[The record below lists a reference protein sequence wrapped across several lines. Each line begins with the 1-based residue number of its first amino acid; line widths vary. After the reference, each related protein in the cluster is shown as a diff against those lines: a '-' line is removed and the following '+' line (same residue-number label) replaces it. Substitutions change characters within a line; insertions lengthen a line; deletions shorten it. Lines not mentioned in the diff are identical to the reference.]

1 MTFMG
6 MGIPEVG
13 VILLVAF
20 LVLGP
25 GRSIDMARNAGK
37 LLGDLRRSFND
48 VTSAVTIE
56 ADHLG
61 TAQARKQEPT
71 MEPPPGVPMRPET
84 PPEDEDESG
93 GRDSGSPTSGSPS
106 SGSPGSGSP
115 RSGSE
120 DQG

>member
-1 MTFMG
+1 MNFMG

-48 VTSAVTIE
+48 VTRAVTIE
-56 ADHLG
+56 ADQLG
-61 TAQARKQEPT
+61 TVQGRKQDAPV
-71 MEPPPGVPMRPET
+71 EPPPGVPVRPET
-84 PPEDEDESG
+84 PPEEEAESDG
-93 GRDSGSPTSGSPS
+93 SNSGSPN
-106 SGSPGSGSP
+106 PGTDGK
-115 RSGSE
+115 G
-120 DQG
+120 